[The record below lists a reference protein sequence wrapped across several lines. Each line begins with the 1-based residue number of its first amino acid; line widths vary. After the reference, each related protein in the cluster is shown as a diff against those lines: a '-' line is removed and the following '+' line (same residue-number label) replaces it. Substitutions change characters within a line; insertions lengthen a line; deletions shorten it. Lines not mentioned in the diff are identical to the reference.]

1 MHMPHVMF
9 DLHMHSTFSDG
20 SESVE
25 SLIRHARE
33 QGLAGIAITDH
44 DSLTQLA
51 SVRNTTRE
59 LGFPVLAGVE
69 VSTFDAASGRKAHI
83 LAYGLSATESGDSK
97 LERILATTLQ
107 LRTANTLWQAWT
119 IIRNDISF
127 YGRGLALDDAMQVGS
142 ASTSVYK
149 QHIMEALTG
158 LPYND
163 PEYQRVYRLLFKDG
177 GIAQISFP
185 YPDTCEVIC
194 AIRELGG
201 HPVLAH
207 AGQMDNWSAVPQF
220 VEAGL
225 EGIEVHHPD
234 HGDAEVAQALELA
247 ERFGL
252 MRTGGSDYHGKFGG
266 PANVGCVTISADE
279 AGEAVL
285 SLFDE
290 EPK

>member
-1 MHMPHVMF
+1 MSDLMF

-20 SESVE
+20 SKTVE
-25 SLIRHARE
+25 SLIRRGRE

-51 SVRNTTRE
+51 SVRSTARE

-69 VSTFDAASGRKAHI
+69 VSTFDAESGHKAHI

-107 LRTANTLWQAWT
+107 LRAANTLWQAWT
-119 IIRNDISF
+119 IMRHGVSF
-127 YGRGLALDDAMQVGS
+127 NGRGLALDDVIRIGS
-142 ASTSVYK
+142 DSASVYK

-163 PEYQRVYRLLFKDG
+163 PEYQRVYRSLFKNG
-177 GIAQISFP
+177 GIAQITFP
-185 YPDTCEVIC
+185 YPDTCEVIG

-207 AGQMDNWSAVPQF
+207 AGQMDNWDAVPRF

-225 EGIEVHHPD
+225 EGIEVRHPD

-247 ERFGL
+247 ARFDL

-266 PANVGCVTISADE
+266 PTSVGCVTISADE
-279 AGEAVL
+279 AGEATL
-285 SLFDE
+285 ALFDE